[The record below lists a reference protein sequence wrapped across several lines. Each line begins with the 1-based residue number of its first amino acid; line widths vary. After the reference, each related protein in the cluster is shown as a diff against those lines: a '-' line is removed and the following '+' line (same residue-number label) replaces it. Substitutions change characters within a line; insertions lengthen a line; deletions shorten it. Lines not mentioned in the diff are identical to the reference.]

1 MTQSY
6 GSMLISKSKISK
18 MMGYFF
24 LVIGNIVIFGLML
37 VVVEGLASY
46 TLAIRDFATTYPLAE
61 RRRLAIRDLATTYPL
76 AEGQHT
82 KYDPDLGWV
91 NVANVHIRDMY
102 GPGVY
107 LRTNG
112 QGFRAN
118 YDFET
123 AVPNGKYRVI
133 CSGDSFTLGYGVDND
148 HTWCQLLASLD
159 PRFETLNMGQGGYG
173 ADQMYLWYKR
183 DGAKFEHQV
192 HLLAFITADFDRMQ
206 SDMFAQYGKPTLD
219 IENGMLVIKNVPVP
233 RGGYHLSWL
242 AYHASNL
249 SRLRTVELIMRGRRK
264 PAFAPGNRST
274 AASFTPRASSHAVG
288 PTEKER
294 NEKTQEVLTKIFED
308 LKRLNDERSSKLIL
322 VYLPT
327 QHELEGNVPEEWI
340 KFIEKESRDLGI
352 PSVNVFNTF
361 RSLLPQSRALMF
373 IPEGQL
379 NYPSA
384 AGHLNDQGNE
394 FVAELIYQA
403 LKNEPAI
410 SRTRS
415 P

>member
-1 MTQSY
+1 MR
-6 GSMLISKSKISK
+6 
-18 MMGYFF
+18 YFF

-46 TLAIRDFATTYPLAE
+46 TLAIRDFVTTYPLAE
-61 RRRLAIRDLATTYPL
+61 RRRLAIRVFETTYPL
-76 AEGQHT
+76 AERRHT

-91 NVANVHIRDMY
+91 NEANVHIRDMY

-118 YDFET
+118 YDFEA
-123 AVPNGKYRVI
+123 AVPNGKYRII
-133 CSGDSFTLGYGVDND
+133 CSGDSFTLGFGVDND

-233 RGGYHLSWL
+233 RGAYDPSWL
-242 AYHASNL
+242 GYHASNL
-249 SRLRTVELIMRGRRK
+249 RRLRTVELIMRVRRK
-264 PAFAPGNRST
+264 RAFAPGNRST

-308 LKRLNDERSSKLIL
+308 LKRLNDEHSSKLIF

-327 QHELEGNVPEEWI
+327 QHELEGNGPEEWI

-352 PSVNVFNTF
+352 PFINV
-361 RSLLPQSRALMF
+361 
-373 IPEGQL
+373 
-379 NYPSA
+379 
-384 AGHLNDQGNE
+384 
-394 FVAELIYQA
+394 
-403 LKNEPAI
+403 
-410 SRTRS
+410 
-415 P
+415 